1 MNRCRRSSFDPL
13 APTAEATWLVVRNE
27 IREAIEV
34 TSLERKTNLRAILS
48 AAREARV
55 ADGWKADPIGRS
67 CAFFFCA
74 KDGVRLMVGIERR
87 DPASP
92 TLGHGGRPMRTSRR

>member
-34 TSLERKTNLRAILS
+34 TPLERKVNLRTILS
-48 AAREARV
+48 AAHEARV
-55 ADGWKADPIGRS
+55 AEGWQADPIGRS

-74 KDGVRLMVGIERR
+74 KDGARLMVGIERR
-87 DPASP
+87 DPANP
-92 TLGHGGRPMRTSRR
+92 TLGHGGRPPRTPRR

>member
-13 APTAEATWLVVRNE
+13 APTADATWLVTRNE

-34 TSLERKTNLRAILS
+34 TPLERKANLRTILS
-48 AAREARV
+48 AARETRV

-74 KDGVRLMVGIERR
+74 KDGARLMVGIERR
-87 DPASP
+87 DPANP
-92 TLGHGGRPMRTSRR
+92 TLGHGGRPVRTPRR